1 MRLKGTPML
10 DWQQAQLMLMILSL
24 SLHMGD
30 GTGVLF
36 NRFLHLQEKQG
47 HPTRRKSNIR
57 DREGN
62 WPFPLFLSAIFLI
75 RFKKQHKGKGISW
88 RGEREPICEKQEW
101 FFLVRKGTGRDK
113 GEMICTALRLIL
125 WFRLLA
131 SCLFYSLQHASRNIA
146 SLLSFLSHFPFPS
159 LLPLPFNW

>member
-1 MRLKGTPML
+1 ML

-24 SLHMGD
+24 SLHIGD

-62 WPFPLFLSAIFLI
+62 
-75 RFKKQHKGKGISW
+75 
-88 RGEREPICEKQEW
+88 
-101 FFLVRKGTGRDK
+101 
-113 GEMICTALRLIL
+113 
-125 WFRLLA
+125 
-131 SCLFYSLQHASRNIA
+131 
-146 SLLSFLSHFPFPS
+146 
-159 LLPLPFNW
+159 